1 MSGTQLGRDLCRE
14 FSSVMKDVTGQGPE
28 RCRAYFNR
36 EIVTVFV
43 EGSLT
48 EAERSTGQSQIDL
61 AKATRRNL
69 QMQVA
74 QRATPVLEET
84 TGAKVVAI
92 LDDHAIVPDVGV
104 YVFQLD
110 REIEVG

>member
-14 FSSVMKDVTGQGPE
+14 FSSVMKEVTGQGPD

-48 EAERSTGQSQIDL
+48 EAERSTAQNELEL

-74 QRATPVLEET
+74 KRGVPVLEKMT
-84 TGAKVVAI
+84 DAKVIAI
-92 LDDHAIVPDVGV
+92 LDDHAIDPDVGV
-104 YVFQLD
+104 YVFRLD
-110 REIEVG
+110 KEVVAR